1 MYYCISRH
9 HFALTSYQ
17 AHQALSN
24 WRNGFGA
31 AALAVVTT
39 FFANDEDCNDADN
52 CILFAASM
60 LHKSCFLF
68 DNNKGDN
75 PKVSHRKYTFF
86 HTS

>member
-24 WRNGFGA
+24 WCNEFGA
-31 AALAVVTT
+31 AALTVVTM

-52 CILFAASM
+52 RILFAASM
-60 LHKSCFLF
+60 LHKSRFLF
-68 DNNKGDN
+68 DNNEGDN
-75 PKVSHRKYTFF
+75 PKVSHRK
-86 HTS
+86 

>member
-1 MYYCISRH
+1 M
-9 HFALTSYQ
+9 LTSYQ

-24 WRNGFGA
+24 WHNGFGA
-31 AALAVVTT
+31 AALTVVTM
-39 FFANDEDCNDADN
+39 FFTNDKDCNNAN
-52 CILFAASM
+52 NRILFAASM